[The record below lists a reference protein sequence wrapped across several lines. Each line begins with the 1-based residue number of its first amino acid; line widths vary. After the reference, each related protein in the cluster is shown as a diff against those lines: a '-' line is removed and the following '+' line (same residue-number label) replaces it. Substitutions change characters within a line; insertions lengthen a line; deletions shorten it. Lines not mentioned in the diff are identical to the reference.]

1 MNNAQTISTDKE
13 TWFITGASRGF
24 GAEIVEKALEAGHQ
38 VVAAARKP
46 EQITERFGENENLLA
61 VALDVTDEAQA
72 KAAVDAAVEQF
83 GRIDV
88 LVNNAGRG
96 LLGAVEEASDAEVRA
111 VYETNVFGLLNV
123 TRAVTPV
130 LRAQRSGHIV
140 NLSSVGGF
148 VGAQGWGVYA
158 STKFAVE
165 GFSEALATELEPLG
179 VKVTLIEPGYFRT
192 DFLDSTSLH
201 TVENAIEDYAD
212 GPARQMQEIA
222 VQVNHGQPGD
232 PVKAAQVIVETIDSG
247 KAPLRLQ
254 LGADCV
260 AAVEEK
266 LAFVRQE
273 LDAWRGVS
281 VSTGFDEP
289 AAA

>member
-1 MNNAQTISTDKE
+1 MSV
-13 TWFITGASRGF
+13 WFITGANRGF
-24 GAEIVEKALEAGHQ
+24 GAEIVEKALAAGHQ
-38 VVAAARKP
+38 VVATARKP
-46 EQITERFGENENLLA
+46 EQITERFPEAGDKLLA
-61 VALDVTDEAQA
+61 VALDVTDEVQAQA
-72 KAAVDAAVEQF
+72 ATAAAIERF

-96 LLGAVEEASDAEVRA
+96 VLGAVEEISDADVRA

-123 TRAVTPV
+123 TRAVAPV
-130 LRAQRSGHIV
+130 LRAQRAGHIV

-148 VGAQGWGVYA
+148 VGAQGWGIYA

-165 GFSEALATELEPLG
+165 GFSEALATELKPLG
-179 VKVTLIEPGYFRT
+179 VQVTLIEPGYFRT
-192 DFLDSTSLH
+192 DFLDDSSLH
-201 TVENAIEDYAD
+201 TVESTIDDYAD
-212 GPARQMQEIA
+212 GPAGQMREIA
-222 VQVNHGQPGD
+222 TQVNHDQPGD

-247 KAPLRLQ
+247 MAPLRLQ

-273 LDAWRGVS
+273 LDTWRDVS

-289 AAA
+289 TAA

>member
-1 MNNAQTISTDKE
+1 MSV
-13 TWFITGASRGF
+13 WFVTGASRGF
-24 GAEIVEKALEAGHQ
+24 GAEIVETALAAGHQ
-38 VVAAARKP
+38 VVATARGA
-46 EQITERFGENENLLA
+46 EQITERFGQERENLLA
-61 VALDVTDEAQA
+61 VSLDVSDEAQA
-72 KAAVDAAVEQF
+72 QAAADAAVGRF

-96 LLGAVEEASDAEVRA
+96 LLGAVEEAGDAEVRA

-123 TRAVTPV
+123 TRAVAPL

-148 VGAQGWGVYA
+148 VGSPGWGIYA

-179 VKVTLIEPGYFRT
+179 VGVTLIEPGYFRT
-192 DFLDSTSLH
+192 DFLDSSSLH
-201 TVENAIEDYAD
+201 TVAASIDDYAD
-212 GPARQMQEIA
+212 GPAGQMRLTAE
-222 VQVNHGQPGD
+222 QVNHGQPGD
-232 PVKAAQVIVETIDSG
+232 PAKAARVIVETIDSG

-260 AAVEEK
+260 AGVEHK

-273 LDAWRGVS
+273 LDTWREVA
-281 VSTGFDEP
+281 VSTGFDQS
-289 AAA
+289 AA

>member
-1 MNNAQTISTDKE
+1 MSV
-13 TWFITGASRGF
+13 WFITGANRGL
-24 GAEIVEKALEAGHQ
+24 GAEIVEKALAAGHQ
-38 VVAAARKP
+38 VVATARKP
-46 EQITERFGENENLLA
+46 EQVAERFPEAAEKLLA

-72 KAAVDAAVEQF
+72 KAATAAALDRF

-123 TRAVTPV
+123 TRAVTPA

-158 STKFAVE
+158 STKFAIE
-165 GFSEALATELEPLG
+165 GLSEAQATELKPLG
-179 VKVTLIEPGYFRT
+179 VQVTLIEPGYFRT
-192 DFLDSTSLH
+192 DFLDDSSLH
-201 TVENAIEDYAD
+201 RVEAAIDDYAD
-212 GPARQMQEIA
+212 GPAGQMREIA
-222 VQVNHGQPGD
+222 SQVNHGQPGD
-232 PVKAAQVIVETIDSG
+232 PIKAAQVIVETIDSG
-247 KAPLRLQ
+247 TAPLRLQ

-260 AAVEEK
+260 AAVEDK
-266 LAFVRQE
+266 LGFVQHE
-273 LDAWRGVS
+273 LDAWRDVS
-281 VSTGFDEP
+281 VSTGFDE
-289 AAA
+289 AASA